1 MAWNAF
7 VHPLKE
13 KNAYI
18 WWVALKNDRNRWLRA
33 MDSITSMGR
42 GSVTDGL
49 LEPTDRQTWTC
60 YFFFSFFTR
69 GPCSTCRVEFW
80 RAAISDLWDFFWM
93 NCFCSLE
100 KSIVMRENLQAMLR
114 YLAPYASVV
123 VWVLFNE
130 GWGQSNT
137 QAWIC
142 HRVCRD
148 FENWTVTQEFLRSRE
163 ELAIPFFSGMEW
175 DW

>member
-1 MAWNAF
+1 MVFGHDIMTWNGF

-13 KNAYI
+13 KNAFDE
-18 WWVALKNDRNRWLRA
+18 LPKNDRSRCLRA

-42 GSVTDGL
+42 GSGRPGL
-49 LEPTDRQTWTC
+49 AT
-60 YFFFSFFTR
+60 FFF

-100 KSIVMRENLQAMLR
+100 KSIIMRESLQAMLR

-142 HRVCRD
+142 NRVCRD
-148 FENWTVTQEFLRSRE
+148 FENWSVTQEFLRSRE
-163 ELAIPFFSGMEW
+163 ELAIPFFRAWNEIGR
-175 DW
+175 